1 MDPGPPGHEPKPWGN
16 MLRSRYLVIL
26 ACGLLLGGCNV
37 LQEDGSSYV
46 LAFSDDALGR
56 PAVDARADDD
66 DDVARPG
73 DFVVEFRAR
82 TGPDI
87 VGHTFIAYGRVA
99 EDYTIADEMAAGLY
113 PKDNIGGFVF
123 GITGTESTTMPVAL
137 DEMIPPSIVYRHRL
151 TAEEYARLLAAI
163 EAARADPPDWSWVGY
178 NCNSFV
184 ADMARVVDLKVPA
197 GATFLAPMLLVSEL
211 KRLNSD

>member
-1 MDPGPPGHEPKPWGN
+1 
-16 MLRSRYLVIL
+16 MLRCRHLVIL
-26 ACGLLLGGCNV
+26 VSGLLLGGCNM
-37 LQEDGSSYV
+37 LRKDAPSYM
-46 LAFSDDALGR
+46 LAFADDALAD
-56 PAVDARADDD
+56 PALEAPVEDDEI
-66 DDVARPG
+66 ARPG

-99 EDYTIADEMAAGLY
+99 EDNTIADEMTAGLY

-123 GITGTESTTMPVAL
+123 GITGTESTMTAVPL
-137 DEMIPPSIVYRHRL
+137 DELIPPSIVFRHRL
-151 TAEEYARLLAAI
+151 TSDEYARLLAAI